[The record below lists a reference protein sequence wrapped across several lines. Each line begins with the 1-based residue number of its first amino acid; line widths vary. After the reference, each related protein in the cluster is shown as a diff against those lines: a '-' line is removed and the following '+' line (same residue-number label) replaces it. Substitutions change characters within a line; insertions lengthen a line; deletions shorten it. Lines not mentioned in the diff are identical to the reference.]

1 METKGKEA
9 CITVLSVGFRR
20 MKAMVLFKMNSAGR
34 NLFASCLIAV
44 AAVLGACTDDVSGDT
59 VDPGWKDALIR
70 FEIKTGVSG
79 VTTRTVEDSKI
90 HDLHVLVYNSL
101 GELTGKSY
109 STFTGTDYTVSVLAR
124 SGTGCRIYAVAN
136 TGNSALFDGTVANTE
151 EKLKLITTDALTWS
165 TFNSGT
171 GDAVY
176 LPMCGSTIADI
187 ATGSSILS
195 GGITVKRLMAQVTL
209 DVSIASGS
217 GITISGYRIYGLP
230 KKSYYVAHPLDTEDS
245 GTDTNT
251 ARAADACLPANASDW
266 TDSGLLSPTTTTTI
280 SKVFYM
286 YENRPGVNSS
296 ITAQSNKTKAYAGT
310 VADSAAYVVIYGKG
324 IGYNRLSWKI
334 YLGTNNT
341 SNFNLKRN
349 SQYIC
354 NITLKAND
362 SDTRITYRKSIWAG
376 SNIYWDGTKLTFDT
390 EETTANNKKQGVFF
404 KWGSLIGISPNGTDG
419 SAFDN
424 NSSARLYIPPSGGTL
439 NNGSSWT
446 DTTTG
451 SSITWTNIPY
461 MDPTDATIN
470 LNDISQNTTANYATY
485 KGDICQYLSKTGAV
499 SGSWRMPTIMEFN
512 TTNTGIKEPT
522 GWRTT
527 GTTTWEQYG
536 SYPSTPSSGDAN
548 GQSPMSWG
556 ATYTYNGSGT
566 SFPAS
571 GYRNTSGVLYSI
583 GQKGSYWSSSAGS
596 VTNGFHLY
604 FYSDDVYP
612 ENNDPRQNGI
622 VVRCVWN

>member
-70 FEIKTGVSG
+70 FEIKAGASAG

-90 HDLHVLVYNSL
+90 HDLHVLVYNSS

-109 STFTGTDYTVSVLAR
+109 STFTGSDYTVSVLAR

-136 TGNSALFDGTVANTE
+136 TGNSALFDGAVANTE

-176 LPMCGSTIADI
+176 LPMCGSTMADI

-217 GITISGYRIYGLP
+217 GITISGYRIYGIP
-230 KKSYYVAHPLDTEDS
+230 TKSYYIAHPLDTEENT
-245 GTDTNT
+245 TDTNT
-251 ARAADACLPANASDW
+251 SRATDACLPANASDW

-286 YENRPGVNSS
+286 YENRPGVNIS
-296 ITAQSNKTKAYAGT
+296 IMAQSNKTKAYAGT

-324 IGYNRLSWKI
+324 TGYNRLSWKI
-334 YLGTNNT
+334 YLGANNT

-349 SQYIC
+349 SRYTC

-362 SDTRITYRKSIWAG
+362 SDTRITYKKFIWAG

-390 EETTANNKKQGVFF
+390 ETTIVNNKKQGVFF
-404 KWGSLIGISPNGTDG
+404 RWGSLIGISPNGANLEG
-419 SAFDN
+419 YNASVQ
-424 NSSARLYIPPSGGTL
+424 LYIPPSGGTL
-439 NNGSSWT
+439 NNSSLWT
-446 DTTTG
+446 GTTTG
-451 SSITWTNIPY
+451 SSITWANIPY
-461 MDPTDATIN
+461 VDIGDATIN
-470 LNDISQNTTANYATY
+470 LNDASQNTAANYAAY
-485 KGDICQYLSKTGAV
+485 KGDICQYLSEKGFV
-499 SGSWRMPTIMEFN
+499 SGNWRMPTKGEFDTMAVSPTDLLPGWGLLTVSN
-512 TTNTGIKEPT
+512 DETGKSGLTSIDPGVSFT
-522 GWRTT
+522 VT
-527 GTTTWEQYG
+527 
-536 SYPSTPSSGDAN
+536 STVVG
-548 GQSPMSWG
+548 
-556 ATYTYNGSGT
+556 
-566 SFPAS
+566 FPAS
-571 GYRNTSGVLYSI
+571 GYRSTTGWLGDV
-583 GQKGSYWSSSAGS
+583 GQDGCYWSSSAISATDGFYLHFTS
-596 VTNGFHLY
+596 GGVSPAYSYARHNGL
-604 FYSDDVYP
+604 S
-612 ENNDPRQNGI
+612 
-622 VVRCVWN
+622 VRCVRN

>member
-70 FEIKTGVSG
+70 FEIKAGASAG

-90 HDLHVLVYNSL
+90 HDLHVLVYNSS

-109 STFTGTDYTVSVLAR
+109 STFTGSDYTVSVLAR

-136 TGNSALFDGTVANTE
+136 TGNSALFDGAVANTE

-171 GDAVY
+171 GYAVY
-176 LPMCGSTIADI
+176 LPMCGSTMADI

-217 GITISGYRIYGLP
+217 GITISGYRIYGIP
-230 KKSYYVAHPLDTEDS
+230 TKSYYIAHPLDTEENT
-245 GTDTNT
+245 TDTNT
-251 ARAADACLPANASDW
+251 SRATDACLPANASDW

-286 YENRPGVNSS
+286 YENRPGVNIS
-296 ITAQSNKTKAYAGT
+296 IMAQSNKTKAYAGT

-324 IGYNRLSWKI
+324 TGYNRLSWKI
-334 YLGTNNT
+334 YLGANNT

-349 SQYIC
+349 SRYTC

-362 SDTRITYRKSIWAG
+362 SDTRITYKKSSIWAG
-376 SNIYWDGTKLTFDT
+376 SNIYWDGNKLTFDT
-390 EETTANNKKQGVFF
+390 EETTDNNQKQGVCFQ
-404 KWGSLIGISPNGTDG
+404 WGSLIGVSLNSTYVTYSPTY
-419 SAFDN
+419 
-424 NSSARLYIPPSGGTL
+424 NSTNPALSTWE
-439 NNGSSWT
+439 NGSIAWGNFYIEDNGSPYGQTSTYLNDAARNT
-446 DTTTG
+446 DTYY
-451 SSITWTNIPY
+451 N
-461 MDPTDATIN
+461 AK
-470 LNDISQNTTANYATY
+470 

-499 SGSWRMPTIMEFN
+499 SGSWRMPTVKEFN
-512 TTNTGIKEPT
+512 TTNADMNENI
-522 GWRTT
+522 GWITT
-527 GTTTWEQYG
+527 GTTTWVEYG
-536 SYPSTPSSGDAN
+536 TTPSTPSSGSTN
-548 GQSPMSWG
+548 GQSFISYG
-556 ATYTYNGSGT
+556 ATYTYNGSST

-571 GYRNTSGVLYSI
+571 GYLFCYFPELYSV
-583 GQKGSYWSSSAGS
+583 GQAGNYWSSSAGS
-596 VTNGFHLY
+596 AADGFYLA
-604 FYSDDVYP
+604 FYTGYLTPTCS
-612 ENNDPRQNGI
+612 NLRQYGLS
-622 VVRCVWN
+622 VRCVRN

>member
-70 FEIKTGVSG
+70 FEIKAGASAG

-90 HDLHVLVYNSL
+90 HDLHVLVYNSS
-101 GELTGKSY
+101 GKLTGKSY
-109 STFTGTDYTVSVLAR
+109 STFTGSDYTVSVLAR
-124 SGTGCRIYAVAN
+124 SGTGCRIYTVAN
-136 TGNSALFDGTVANTE
+136 TGNSALFDGAVANTE

-176 LPMCGSTIADI
+176 LPMCGSTMADI

-251 ARAADACLPANASDW
+251 ARATDACLPANASDW
-266 TDSGLLSPTTTTTI
+266 TDSGLLSPTTTATI

-286 YENRPGVNSS
+286 YENRPGVNIS
-296 ITAQSNKTKAYAGT
+296 ITAQSNKTKANAGT

-324 IGYNRLSWKI
+324 TGYNRLSWKI
-334 YLGTNNT
+334 YLGANNT
-341 SNFNLKRN
+341 SNFNMKRN
-349 SQYIC
+349 GRYIC

-362 SDTRITYRKSIWAG
+362 SDTRITYKKSSIWAG
-376 SNIYWDGTKLTFDT
+376 SNIYWDDTKQTLTFDT
-390 EETTANNKKQGVFF
+390 EETTDNNKKQGVCFQ
-404 KWGSLIGISPNGTDG
+404 WGSLIGVSLNSTYVTYSPTY
-419 SAFDN
+419 
-424 NSSARLYIPPSGGTL
+424 NSTNPALSTWE
-439 NNGSSWT
+439 NGSIAWGNFYIEDDVSPYGQTSTYLNDAARNT
-446 DTTTG
+446 DTYY
-451 SSITWTNIPY
+451 N
-461 MDPTDATIN
+461 AK
-470 LNDISQNTTANYATY
+470 
-485 KGDICQYLSKTGAV
+485 KGDICQYLSKTNAV
-499 SGSWRMPTIMEFN
+499 SGSWRMPTIKEFN
-512 TTNTGIKEPT
+512 TTNAAKFENIT
-522 GWRTT
+522 WVTT
-527 GTTTWEQYG
+527 GTTTWVQYG
-536 SYPSTPSSGDAN
+536 TSPGTNSGIAN
-548 GQSPMSWG
+548 GQSSISYG
-556 ATYTYNGSGT
+556 AIYTYNGSST

-571 GYRNTSGVLYSI
+571 GWRNNGGTLDYVGRQ
-583 GQKGSYWSSSAGS
+583 GNYWSSSGDS
-596 VTNGFHLY
+596 EGNGFYLAFTMYYVCPAVIINRQYGHL
-604 FYSDDVYP
+604 
-612 ENNDPRQNGI
+612 
-622 VVRCVWN
+622 VRCVRN